1 MSNQKEIANLGENYE
16 YQLIVRNNKSPS
28 RIRTRDVRIM
38 NPTL

>member
-1 MSNQKEIANLGENYE
+1 MLSQKEIADLGVKNE